1 MMEGRGVTGTGRL
14 NINLSEGRR
23 SKDTQN
29 LKCVDR
35 SLQNYLVLKTEDLAT
50 KQKGLKIWILNCEDL
65 NLKCD

>member
-1 MMEGRGVTGTGRL
+1 MMEGRGVTGTGSL

-50 KQKGLKIWILNCEDL
+50 KQKGLKI
-65 NLKCD
+65 